1 MIMRRRRRKGKTKK
15 KGGEGGKGTVG
26 EISIQ
31 VLSCKMYS
39 KALCVTYLQLSGLSE
54 PCLWLVHWS
63 PPLLPLL

>member
-1 MIMRRRRRKGKTKK
+1 MIMRRKMKK
-15 KGGEGGKGTVG
+15 KGGGGKEEETVG

-39 KALCVTYLQLSGLSE
+39 KALCMTYLQLSGLSE
-54 PCLWLVHWS
+54 PCLWLVRWS

>member
-1 MIMRRRRRKGKTKK
+1 MRRRRRKRKTKK
-15 KGGEGGKGTVG
+15 KGEETVG
-26 EISIQ
+26 EISVQ
-31 VLSCKMYS
+31 VLSCRMYS